1 MISIVAV
8 INIACEPS
16 YIMKNSATSNH
27 AVICNITTTTTKT
40 IRTRFTVSP
49 LLDWDFLCSA
59 ELFLTS
65 HHCVRMCGNKLRTG
79 VYYHYSFCNL
89 TDNVFN

>member
-16 YIMKNSATSNH
+16 YIMKNSA
-27 AVICNITTTTTKT
+27 TTTKT